1 MIDLSKN
8 RNSMGLQDF
17 RSRWAGPLVLLGVAA
32 AIVLLREEPAF
43 AFVLGRCI
51 QVSFALL
58 PTAIVLLALGWIGL
72 FLIPREVAKKLTS
85 ADAILFGTLGA
96 ASAASAVV
104 LLLGIAGYFTA
115 LLGWILL
122 VFGTVW
128 ATYHAYRKGLPAFR
142 TQCECPQEP
151 WSAGQLVL
159 VGLLALCCVPV
170 IVSAFAPPLLY
181 DVTEYHLGAFRDYDK
196 GGVLAF
202 SPMPHNFYARFPFPI
217 ETLYYLGLVLE
228 HPNDFAPKLFNF
240 ASIVGLLVLVWRWTG
255 FWGVSRTFRLLGI
268 LAVLC
273 HPVLLEVS
281 LDAYIDAPVALY
293 VLVVLYGLVLLAE
306 HGHKL
311 AGQERAGLLQVLAW
325 LAGSMCVVKYTVDQL
340 YAIPLAIAFAA
351 PVWRNVRCLSRRQ
364 LWFVLGLFAFPLVVW
379 LGKNVV
385 YYGNPLEPFLTR
397 LFSPNRLRAV
407 LWEQF
412 YIESH
417 YPQSLLSPAYW
428 TTLLPRLKSVGWLL
442 LAPLAATP
450 LIWRKP
456 GIPRLLVLVVLSYLL
471 WNLIRYSQDRFLLP
485 TIVLIILIGVAA
497 VEQLPSA
504 LGRTVGGAAFLMSA
518 ALGIVPHFVR
528 VAGGEEFHYFAK
540 FISVA
545 PAHNMTHRLA
555 FYRKNLG
562 ALGELLDEVERSVP
576 RDAKILFIYEARP
589 YLLKQ
594 RTVYNTVFDDS
605 ELLRLIHGVRTSDEI
620 TSRLLAAGIT
630 HVLVNNEELRRFIEQ
645 YARPEQLRTRGITD
659 VMREYPRIRD
669 PEDLYPPF
677 CLAPN
682 WKQVRQPV
690 IEWLHQL
697 PKLATVV
704 RGHPSTPI
712 YLAPLSNLK

>member
-1 MIDLSKN
+1 MIRLPKSH
-8 RNSMGLQDF
+8 NSMSLEGF
-17 RSRWAGPLVLLGVAA
+17 RSRWAGPFVLLAVAV
-32 AIVLLREEPAF
+32 AILLLRDEPAF
-43 AFVLGRCI
+43 AFLLGRCV
-51 QVSFALL
+51 QVSFAVL
-58 PTAIVLLALGWIGL
+58 PTAVLFLALAWIGV
-72 FLIPREVAKKLTS
+72 FLLPRAIVEKLTLVETL
-85 ADAILFGTLGA
+85 LFGSLAA
-96 ASAASAVV
+96 ASVASTVV
-104 LLLGIAGYFTA
+104 LLLGMAGYFTA
-115 LLGWILL
+115 SLGWTLL
-122 VFGTVW
+122 ALGAVW
-128 ATYHAYRKGLPAFR
+128 ASYKAYRRGVPAFR
-142 TQCECPQEP
+142 TQRDCPKEP

-159 VGLLALCCVPV
+159 VGLLALCCLPV

-217 ETLYYLGLVLE
+217 EALYYLGLLLE
-228 HPNDFAPKLFNF
+228 WPNDFAPKLLNL
-240 ASIVGLLVLVWRWTG
+240 ASIAGLLVLVWQWAR

-293 VLVVLYGLVLLAE
+293 VLVVLYGLVLLTAHE
-306 HGHKL
+306 DTL
-311 AGQERAGLLQVLAW
+311 TRQERAGLLQILAW
-325 LAGSMCVVKYTVDQL
+325 LAGTMCVTKYTVDQL
-340 YAIPLAIAFAA
+340 YAIPLAIAFAG
-351 PVWRNVRCLSRRQ
+351 PVWRNVRRLSRRQ
-364 LWFVLGLFAFPLVVW
+364 QWFVLGLFAFPLVAW
-379 LGKNVV
+379 LGKNVAF
-385 YYGNPLEPFLTR
+385 YGNPLEPFFTR

-417 YPQSLLSPAYW
+417 YPQSPLSLGYW

-442 LAPLAATP
+442 LAPLAAAA
-450 LIWRKP
+450 LVWRKP
-456 GIPRLLVLVVLSYLL
+456 GIPRLIVVVFLSYLL
-471 WNLIRYSQDRFLLP
+471 WNLIRYSQDRFLLSS
-485 TIVLIILIGVAA
+485 IVLIILIGVAA

-504 LGRTVGGAAFLMSA
+504 LGRTVGGAAFVLSA
-518 ALGIVPHFVR
+518 ALGIVPHLIR
-528 VAGGEEFHYFAK
+528 VAGGEEFHYFGK
-540 FISVA
+540 FISTS
-545 PAHNMTHRLA
+545 PAHNLSPRLA

-562 ALGELLDEVERSVP
+562 ALGELLDEVERSLP
-576 RDAKILFIYEARP
+576 RDAQILFIYEARP

-605 ELLRLIHGVRTSDEI
+605 EFLRLIHGVRTSDEI

-630 HVLVNNEELRRFIEQ
+630 HVLVNNEELRRFIDQ
-645 YARPEQLRTRGITD
+645 YARPEQLRARGITD
-659 VMREYPRIRD
+659 VIREYPRIRD

-677 CLAPN
+677 YRAPS

-690 IEWLHQL
+690 IEWLRQI
-697 PKLATVV
+697 PKLASVV
-704 RGHPSTPI
+704 RGHPSAPI